1 MRSDDDRRSVAILV
15 TEEGQRVLEAAPSL
29 LQERFRT
36 ELARLETWER
46 YWLLSALQRIASM
59 MDAEGLDAA
68 PILETGSVAASGED
82 DES

>member
-36 ELARLETWER
+36 ELARLETW
-46 YWLLSALQRIASM
+46 SATGCSLGVAAHRVH
-59 MDAEGLDAA
+59 DGCRGLDAA